1 MMKTD
6 GQTKILLALIACG
19 LLLNAALSVIP
30 DARAREDAAPV
41 QRVEIVN
48 WPAGLAAS
56 SDGKPLPVY
65 IMNGRMPN
73 ERMPQVPVIVVNPR
87 YN

>member
-1 MMKTD
+1 MTTD
-6 GQTKILLALIACG
+6 VQTKILLALIACG
-19 LLLNAALSVIP
+19 LFLNAASSGIP
-30 DARAREDAAPV
+30 VARAHDEEAPA

-56 SDGKPLPVY
+56 SDGTPLPVY

-73 ERMPQVPVIVVNPR
+73 ERMPQIPVMVVNQR